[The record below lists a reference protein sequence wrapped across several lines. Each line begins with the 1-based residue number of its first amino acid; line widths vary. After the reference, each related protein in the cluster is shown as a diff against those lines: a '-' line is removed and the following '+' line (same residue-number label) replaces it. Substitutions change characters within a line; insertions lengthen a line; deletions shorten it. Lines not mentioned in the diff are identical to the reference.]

1 MKNYQQD
8 GNTTTWL
15 NDTGAAVVSGELV
28 IVGDLAG
35 VAVKNIAIGE
45 SGTLITTGVVT
56 LPKVTANDIAHGV
69 TVYATSAGNITTT
82 ASGNKLAGKA
92 WTAAAAGTDAVDVK
106 LNV

>member
-8 GNTTTWL
+8 GNTLTWL
-15 NDTGAAVVSGELV
+15 NDTADAVVSGELV

-35 VAVKNIAIGE
+35 VAVKDIAVGE
-45 SGTLITTGVVT
+45 SGTLVASGVVT
-56 LPKVTANDIAHGV
+56 LPKVAANDIAQGV

-92 WTAAAAGTDAVDVK
+92 WAAAAAGTDSVNVK
-106 LNV
+106 LNA